1 MQDFREKV
9 RLRIWSV
16 GTPTMTDD
24 LAWVLLIVQQPQ
36 DRQLVYA
43 RAKYGTP
50 KKVVFYVDPA
60 RWIGANIVY
69 RYEYFR
75 EWAPIETDGQT
86 RARVAS

>member
-1 MQDFREKV
+1 
-9 RLRIWSV
+9 
-16 GTPTMTDD
+16 MTDD

-50 KKVVFYVDPA
+50 KKVVFYADPP

-69 RYEYFR
+69 QYEYFR
-75 EWAPIETDGQT
+75 EWAPLEADDRTLDRT
-86 RARVAS
+86 A